1 MTVIPDETAELL
13 ETLIFTIRMIVESSA
28 RDKQRITNAYR
39 DARSLVAT
47 LDLDGGSARPRILAC
62 LEYFNSYKD
71 DDDVAAA
78 GWMLTAI
85 QERVAERNL
94 YGWQKLQEIIDAA
107 VHELHL
113 SEKAF
118 LH

>member
-1 MTVIPDETAELL
+1 
-13 ETLIFTIRMIVESSA
+13 
-28 RDKQRITNAYR
+28 
-39 DARSLVAT
+39 
-47 LDLDGGSARPRILAC
+47 
-62 LEYFNSYKD
+62 
-71 DDDVAAA
+71 
-78 GWMLTAI
+78 MLTAI

-118 LH
+118 LHWGVT